1 MVFSMMYELNFLIF
15 VGTSY
20 IRRVNVS
27 FHKFAY
33 YGHADLWGGNNNS
46 AIRRGILK
54 CCEECS
60 LCKCSVYWNIK

>member
-1 MVFSMMYELNFLIF
+1 MSLTTLIACLCNGGMVFSMMYELNFLIF

-33 YGHADLWGGNNNS
+33 YSHAELWGCNNNS
-46 AIRRGILK
+46 AIHHGIL
-54 CCEECS
+54 EV
-60 LCKCSVYWNIK
+60 L